1 MKEKGKNSLS
11 EKKLKQ
17 ALIKKALGYDVEEI
31 IEEYVGDK
39 DGLIVLSKKKV
50 TKKNVPP
57 DISAIKILMDGQA
70 ENLSNL
76 TDQELEE
83 EKQRL
88 LSLIQKKEKIKDI

>member
-88 LSLIQKKEKIKDI
+88 LSCFYC